1 MDWYLILVIAIPFL
15 FVIGVV
21 NNALKEQHRL
31 EKRMQSRPPKL
42 SADSLDRE
50 HLKAAKRKAP
60 KAWQQ
65 QMQPDED
72 DYGLAPRQD
81 LRRAAAAAADAAAA
95 KSEDS
100 TAPSGTAHEDAAVTD
115 SKENKSADGPAQATM
130 PEGNTE
136 ASDAASYF
144 SRYSR

>member
-1 MDWYLILVIAIPFL
+1 MDWYLILAIAIPFL

-81 LRRAAAAAADAAAA
+81 LRRAAADAAAA
-95 KSEDS
+95 AKAGGSVV
-100 TAPSGTAHEDAAVTD
+100 PSGTAHEDAAVTD
-115 SKENKSADGPAQATM
+115 SKENKSADGSAQATM